1 MSVDLLTIVVPI
13 KNEEKNLPECLDNV
27 KALEYVVI
35 VDSGERRTVTL
46 ST

>member
-1 MSVDLLTIVVPI
+1 MSVDLLTIVVPV
-13 KNEEKNLPECLDNV
+13 KNEEKNLPECLDYV